1 MIGLGSDKNS
11 SHKTRLDLS
20 SQTSEKKNILQ
31 GGNGSILHVFF
42 WLLKERD
49 LKLLPLAEKIQIKSA
64 ELECGVG
71 SPFEDIT

>member
-1 MIGLGSDKNS
+1 MDYKNS
-11 SHKTRLDLS
+11 SHKTRPDLS

-49 LKLLPLAEKIQIKSA
+49 LKLLPLAEKIQIKSV
-64 ELECGVG
+64 ELEVYLL
-71 SPFEDIT
+71 SELPPKMAI